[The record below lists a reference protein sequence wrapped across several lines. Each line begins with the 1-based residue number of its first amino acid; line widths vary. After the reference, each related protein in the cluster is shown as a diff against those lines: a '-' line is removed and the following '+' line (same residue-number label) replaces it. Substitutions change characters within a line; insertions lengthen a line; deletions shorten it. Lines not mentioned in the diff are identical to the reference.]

1 MDTLPF
7 GRRRGFFKFP
17 ATAAA
22 AADAGSID
30 LRRFTEGMGKDDSVV
45 RRFFGVIDELELMVV
60 VLLLWIVDTR

>member
-17 ATAAA
+17 AAAAAA

-30 LRRFTEGMGKDDSVV
+30 LRRFAEGMGKDDSVV

-60 VLLLWIVDTR
+60 VLLWIVDTR